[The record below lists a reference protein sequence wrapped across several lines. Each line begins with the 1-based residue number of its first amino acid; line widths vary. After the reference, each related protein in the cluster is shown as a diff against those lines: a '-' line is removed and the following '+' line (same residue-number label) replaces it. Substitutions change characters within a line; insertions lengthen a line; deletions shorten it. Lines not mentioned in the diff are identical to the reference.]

1 MDFCPHHVSHYLGM
15 DVHDTSAISRNIPIQ
30 AGMVLTIEPAIYVS
44 ENGGTKYPSRSEFQ
58 GIGIRIEDDI
68 LIQLDA
74 NQKLSCEVLT
84 YQCPK
89 TVKEIENL
97 MS

>member
-1 MDFCPHHVSHYLGM
+1 M
-15 DVHDTSAISRNIPIQ
+15 DVHDTSAVSRNIPIQ

-44 ENGGTKYPSRSEFQ
+44 ERSKAKYSSRPEFQ

-68 LIQLDA
+68 LIRLDS
-74 NQKLSCEVLT
+74 NQKLSCEILT
-84 YQCPK
+84 HQCPK
-89 TVKEIENL
+89 TVNEIENL